1 MRFPSKKNIALL
13 STPPTFVE
21 RSICPLGLPPVGIF
35 KLAAFLKKT
44 GNRVSYINMHSG
56 AVDTVSLTLN
66 PEAVSTWREKPLGS
80 KGTRKARMMISG
92 RSSEYFAKQLRE
104 LEHKPH
110 ELWISCAFT
119 FDYDLVKEYAD
130 IARGIHPGIKVVVGG
145 DFVRVMPE
153 LAQKV
158 GADEHFTGR
167 IPEADDC
174 VPDFSF
180 LTNGQF
186 GMFQLQTGCVNK
198 CSFCHISMDRPQRF
212 GVDGVIA
219 YMKEFYDKH
228 HPECFWN
235 WDPNVA
241 LYPQQF
247 EEFLDKYIASGMKAD
262 LRFAKGLQ
270 PNRITEGMMKKM
282 AAAGASATLPMECA
296 NYEATKRLH
305 KPYTIISSVKLLH
318 MAKQSGVEMSNCPC
332 TSLLG
337 YPDDDFGAFFRIYL
351 AVLRAG
357 ASPAPFPVYLFPG
370 SPDYRKYY
378 PLIKHKDLSELH
390 GQLWPLLPD
399 EDLDKYQSFFKFLE
413 DTRLGTLM
421 TNINMLTRDLKE
433 ILLAELKTTSRFT
446 ELCLNAKKDTL
457 EEFHR
462 IEKEMKF
469 PSPRKR
475 AEKAE
480 RGEPRAAENTEKAAA
495 GAAEATKEKA
505 KRTKAPEK
513 VLYVVANPMPLEK
526 SVSRQMGKRF
536 MDARLKAAPKT
547 KFTTLDLCEEGL
559 TFINREYVE
568 AVYHKSKAPVSAE
581 TKRLMALADKY
592 IKLLRDADEVIFA
605 TPMYTLSI
613 PAVLKAFLELVASRL
628 YYYEERML
636 EPRPTVCLLSRD
648 GDYRADGKADPPH
661 YPFMNVQETILT
673 AAIGFLGLSHDVK
686 FIAATALGDP
696 DRGKERKEKA
706 MREVEEYASA
716 V

>member
-13 STPPTFVE
+13 TTPPTFVE

-35 KLAAFLKKT
+35 KLAAFLRKA

-56 AVDTVSLTLN
+56 AVDTVSLSLK
-66 PEAVSTWREKPLGS
+66 PEAVSMWKEKPLGS
-80 KGTRKARMMISG
+80 KGSRKARMMISG
-92 RSSEYFAKQLRE
+92 RSSEYFAEQLRG
-104 LEHKPH
+104 LERKPH
-110 ELWISCAFT
+110 EVWISCAFT

-130 IARGIHPGIKVVVGG
+130 IARSIYPEVKVVVGG
-145 DFVRVMPE
+145 DFVRTMPE
-153 LAQKV
+153 LAKKA

-167 IPEADDC
+167 IPEADAC
-174 VPDFSF
+174 VPDFPAE
-180 LTNGQF
+180 GKWQF

-212 GVDGVIA
+212 DVDGVIA
-219 YMKEFYDKH
+219 YMKEFYDRH
-228 HPECFWN
+228 RPECFWN

-241 LYPQQF
+241 LYPRQF
-247 EEFLDKYIASGMKAD
+247 EEFLDKYIASGMKAEIK
-262 LRFAKGLQ
+262 FAKGLQ
-270 PNRITEGMMKKM
+270 PNRITESMLKKM
-282 AAAGASATLPMECA
+282 AAARASATLPMECA
-296 NYEATKRLH
+296 NYEATKRLQ

-318 MAKQSGVEMSNCPC
+318 MAKKSGVQMADCPC

-370 SPDYRKYY
+370 SPDYKKYY

-390 GQLWPLLPD
+390 GQLWPLLAD
-399 EDLDKYQSFFKFLE
+399 EDLDKYQGFFRFIE
-413 DTRLGTLM
+413 ETRLGSLM

-433 ILLAELKTTSRFT
+433 VLLAELKTTSRFT
-446 ELCLNAKKDTL
+446 ELCLNAGKDTL
-457 EEFHR
+457 EEFR
-462 IEKEMKF
+462 KIEKEMKF
-469 PSPRKR
+469 PVYKKPPEKKEAPAAPVAKTPARKG
-475 AEKAE
+475 K
-480 RGEPRAAENTEKAAA
+480 T
-495 GAAEATKEKA
+495 
-505 KRTKAPEK
+505 PEK
-513 VLYVVANPMPLEK
+513 VLYIVANPMPLEK
-526 SVSRQMGKRF
+526 SVSRQMGKLF

-581 TKRLMALADKY
+581 TGRLMGLADKY
-592 IKLLRDADEVIFA
+592 IALLRAADEVVFA

-628 YYYEERML
+628 YYYEGRML

-661 YPFMNVQETILT
+661 YPYMNVQETILT

-686 FIAATALGDP
+686 FITATALGDP
-696 DRGKERKEKA
+696 DRGDEMRKKA
-706 MREVEEYASA
+706 MREVEEFAAA